1 MRQVLEPKGFTFTIE
16 GTTIVIRESWEEKKQ
31 EIQGRVEDETGNP
44 LPGVT
49 IRLSGTSTGTASD
62 PEGKFRLVIPGS
74 EPVVLVASFVGMKD
88 TEVRVIP
95 GKEVHIRMEASEHEL
110 EEVVVNGLFTQ
121 NRNSYTGAVTSVKG
135 EDLLTVSKTNVF
147 KALSLLVPGM
157 RIVENNAAGSNPNT
171 IPEIILRGMNSIS
184 SDEMETGLNRP
195 LIVLD
200 GVEISLEQLYDIDMF
215 EIERVDVL
223 KDASATAVY
232 GEKAANG
239 VIVVERKRVTES
251 KLRVRYNFVPNI
263 SFPDDFFFQS
273 LFPHGKVGIG
283 TSFR

>member
-1 MRQVLEPKGFTFTIE
+1 
-16 GTTIVIRESWEEKKQ
+16 
-31 EIQGRVEDETGNP
+31 
-44 LPGVT
+44 
-49 IRLSGTSTGTASD
+49 
-62 PEGKFRLVIPGS
+62 
-74 EPVVLVASFVGMKD
+74 
-88 TEVRVIP
+88 
-95 GKEVHIRMEASEHEL
+95 MEASEHEL

-147 KALSLLVPGM
+147 KALSWLVPLACEF
-157 RIVENNAAGSNPNT
+157 VENNAAGRTQHDTGNPS
-171 IPEIILRGMNSIS
+171 RGMNSIS

-263 SFPDDFFFQS
+263 SFPDVSSFNLCSPMEKLELERRFGKYPSSGINDEEYNEKLKRIASGVNTDWKSIPLRNSWSHSHS
-273 LFPHGKVGIG
+273 LNITGRGSGMDYGISARYADTRG
-283 TSFR
+283 VMKGDYRRNLG